1 MSIRPVDF
9 QIMVPRSMDASKN
22 SSNEVQRYV
31 SVHQQQMAA
40 TQNKA
45 EEFTKIVYSQEQA
58 QGVRISQKQND
69 NRGNNRKYK
78 RKNENRDKDDSPD
91 DRPRVNTIDIKI

>member
-22 SSNEVQRYV
+22 SSNEVQRYL
-31 SVHQQQMAA
+31 SAQQHQMAA

-45 EEFTKIVYSQEQA
+45 EEFTKLVYSQEQV

-69 NRGNNRKYK
+69 NRGNNRRYK
-78 RKNENRDKDDSPD
+78 RKNENKNKPGSSD
-91 DRPRVNTIDIKI
+91 DRPNANMIDIKI

>member
-22 SSNEVQRYV
+22 SSNEVQRYI
-31 SVHQQQMAA
+31 SAQQQQAAA

-45 EEFTKIVYSQEQA
+45 EDTTKLVYSQEQT
-58 QGVRISQKQND
+58 QSVRISQKQKE
-69 NRGNNRKYK
+69 NRGSSRRNKK
-78 RKNENRDKDDSPD
+78 KDENEDKTDSPENGAK
-91 DRPRVNTIDIKI
+91 VYTIDIKI